1 MIKTFRFRRIA
12 RASLH
17 GLIISASLLAAANAN
32 ASPCDRI
39 KVTLS
44 PSQNSSF
51 SSSIAS
57 QMNAPSAK
65 IVHSYHLGNWYLFDV
80 NTPIAS
86 DNLTLYRGD
95 PATHRY
101 VAVWNDAGGRNT
113 QAELRTW
120 ARSNAPGIPEAL
132 AKCFAF
138 IGAAQK

>member
-1 MIKTFRFRRIA
+1 MPGRAFLHHLFILTF
-12 RASLH
+12 SL
-17 GLIISASLLAAANAN
+17 ACAYANAT
-32 ASPCDRI
+32 PCDRI
-39 KVTLS
+39 KVALPPGQIS
-44 PSQNSSF
+44 GY

-57 QMNAPSAK
+57 QLNAPSAK

-101 VAVWNDAGGRNT
+101 IAVWNGGGRIT

-138 IGAAQK
+138 IGAAQR

>member
-1 MIKTFRFRRIA
+1 M
-12 RASLH
+12 
-17 GLIISASLLAAANAN
+17 SAAALSLAAACAN
-32 ASPCDRI
+32 ATPCDRL
-39 KVTLS
+39 KVALP
-44 PSQNSSF
+44 PSQSANF

-65 IVHSYHLGNWYLFDV
+65 IVRGYHLGNWYLFNVD
-80 NTPIAS
+80 TPIAS
-86 DNLTLYRGD
+86 DNLALYRGD

-101 VAVWNDAGGRNT
+101 VAVWNGAGGRTT

-138 IGAAQK
+138 IGAAQR

>member
-1 MIKTFRFRRIA
+1 MPA
-12 RASLH
+12 HASLH
-17 GLIISASLLAAANAN
+17 GLFIAAFSLAASCAN
-32 ASPCDRI
+32 ASPCDRM
-39 KVTLS
+39 KVTL
-44 PSQNSSF
+44 PTGQNSSF

-65 IVHSYHLGNWYLFDV
+65 IVHSYHLGNWYLFNV

-101 VAVWNDAGGRNT
+101 VAVWNGTGGRT
-113 QAELRTW
+113 SQTELRAW

-132 AKCFAF
+132 GKCFAF
-138 IGAAQK
+138 IGAAQR

>member
-1 MIKTFRFRRIA
+1 LIKTTSRMPAHAFPQHLFIVA
-12 RASLH
+12 FS
-17 GLIISASLLAAANAN
+17 LAAACAN
-32 ASPCDRI
+32 ASPCDRM
-39 KVTLS
+39 KVALS
-44 PSQNSSF
+44 PAQSSSF
-51 SSSIAS
+51 SSSIAR

-65 IVHSYHLGNWYLFDV
+65 IVHSYHLGNWYLFNV

-101 VAVWNDAGGRNT
+101 IAEWNGTGGRT
-113 QAELRTW
+113 SQTELRTW

-138 IGAAQK
+138 IGAAQR